1 MKISLAKSK
10 WKKMVQYC
18 NQCPMDIDMFPLY
31 QRKPRQIPCLHL
43 AYHAFSI
50 WLKCDATNGACHAI
64 LFAVVLAVL
73 CMPIFA
79 WISNELPTAFAKLHC
94 SSARVWNRHR
104 SVLHLIPHIRKFY
117 NTHTTTRSRISSIFW
132 CIAKWWWQT
141 IWWESANENLTL
153 GWWNIHFRWSV

>member
-18 NQCPMDIDMFPLY
+18 NQCPMDIDMFTLY

-117 NTHTTTRSRISSIFW
+117 NTHTQPHDHAYRQYFDALRNGGGKRYGERVQMKTWR
-132 CIAKWWWQT
+132 
-141 IWWESANENLTL
+141 
-153 GWWNIHFRWSV
+153 